1 MKKFFFPALAL
12 VFALVL
18 GFVACKDELVYEL
31 GSLTAGGLDLNGA
44 SSATGVDPKASVVAT
59 FSEAINTA
67 SISANNVTLTRDYDK
82 ASVPLTVSVSGNT
95 VTIDPVEDL
104 GTGTLYELSFG
115 NGISF
120 ADGKAT
126 LPPFKRTFT
135 TKGTFAPAGAVAYW
149 TFEGNGDDIIGA
161 YDAAA
166 SVAVTYT
173 DSRNAAA
180 GKAATFDGDASIM
193 EIANGDKL
201 MNSTNFALSFWVKT
215 NSTGHVNADGNPA
228 GHFVIGL
235 AAFKG
240 FQFEIPADYKWCKL
254 AGSYA
259 LADGKTASEDLF
271 FNGDGKTRDNGG
283 WQGWDFS
290 KDLTASGGV
299 DGLLKD
305 KWANVVCVYNGAT
318 RQGTMYINGEK
329 MKSFDFDLWPDGDVK
344 RGVTG
349 MKYGGVAP
357 EVVNKLAFGFVQS
370 RDGQLWDVE
379 PWGGYDFPTANHFK
393 GQLDDVR
400 IYNKV
405 LTDNEVRLMYLSE
418 K

>member
-1 MKKFFFPALAL
+1 MKKFLFSSLLLTALL
-12 VFALVL
+12 SV
-18 GFVACKDELVYEL
+18 GIIACKDELVYEL
-31 GSLTAGGLDLNGA
+31 STLTAGGLDLNGA
-44 SSATGVDPKASVVAT
+44 ASATGVDPKANIVAT
-59 FSEAINTA
+59 FLEDINASTA
-67 SISANNVTLTRDYDK
+67 NATNITLTRDYDK
-82 ASVPLTVSVSGNT
+82 ASIPVTVSTSGKT

-104 GTGTLYELSFG
+104 GTGTLYELAFA
-115 NGISF
+115 NAVAY
-120 ADGKAT
+120 ADGKANVT
-126 LPPFKRTFT
+126 AFKRTFT
-135 TKGTFAPAGAVAYW
+135 TKGTFAPAGAVAHW
-149 TFEGNGDDIIGA
+149 TFEGSGDDIIGA
-161 YDAAA
+161 YDAGA

-193 EIANGDKL
+193 EIPNGDKL
-201 MNSTNFALSFWVKT
+201 MNSTNFSLSFWVKT
-215 NSTGHVNADGNPA
+215 NSTGHVNATGDPA
-228 GHFVIGL
+228 GHFVMGL
-235 AAFKG
+235 GAFKG

-290 KDLTASGGV
+290 KDLTAAGGV
-299 DGLLKD
+299 EALLKD
-305 KWANVVCVYNGAT
+305 KWANVVCIYNGAT

-357 EVVNKLAFGFVQS
+357 EVVNKLAFGFIQS
-370 RDGQLWDVE
+370 RDGQLWDTE
-379 PWGGYDFPTANHFK
+379 SWGGYDFPTSNHFK

-400 IYNKV
+400 VYNKV
-405 LTDNEVRLMYLSE
+405 LSDNEIRLMYLSE